1 MCKAPA
7 PDHFHFGGRT
17 CYSCRA
23 FFRRTVE
30 RVQRKGLKRCKAGT
44 GDCVVSQDAKSCIH
58 CRYTKCI
65 NIGMKP
71 ELLKGKRK
79 KDVQRRA
86 TVAEER
92 DEIES
97 DEEITSTSTEL
108 EQEKNNSQGLLF
120 IIDSLLIN

>member
-1 MCKAPA
+1 MAKATSQNSKEQNLIHDCDVCKAPA

-86 TVAEER
+86 TVV
-92 DEIES
+92 EINALT
-97 DEEITSTSTEL
+97 D
-108 EQEKNNSQGLLF
+108 NS
-120 IIDSLLIN
+120 

>member
-1 MCKAPA
+1 MDFLWEVELLEQCQ
-7 PDHFHFGGRT
+7 
-17 CYSCRA
+17 Y
-23 FFRRTVE
+23 FRNS
-30 RVQRKGLKRCKAGT
+30 VQLEKNILSGSVDMSHPSLGL
-44 GDCVVSQDAKSCIH
+44 VSQDAKSCIH

-92 DEIES
+92 DDIES

-108 EQEKNNSQGLLF
+108 EQEKNNSEGLLF
-120 IIDSLLIN
+120 IMDSLLIN